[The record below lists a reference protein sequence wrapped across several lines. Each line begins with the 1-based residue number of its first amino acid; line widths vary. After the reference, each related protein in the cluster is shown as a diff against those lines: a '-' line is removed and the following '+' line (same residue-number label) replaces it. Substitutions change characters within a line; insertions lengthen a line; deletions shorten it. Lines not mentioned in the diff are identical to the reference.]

1 MVLSS
6 KPALAIRLA
15 AASVAAGLL
24 LAWSNE
30 PARSADTCDQGQI
43 AAAIDSAGEKLRQL
57 TMTTQPLLQAKLQRL
72 KQVKRWTDQEYEEKG
87 YAAIDDERTAKLD
100 AQANRL
106 LARLDT
112 LSNGDAGAAPDCS
125 RITEIEAVSLEL
137 QATVRTK
144 SQYVLAKLDQMAGEP
159 AAVPLPAP
167 TATPKAAEKPAERTA
182 SATQVPTI
190 PAAKPQPAAPK
201 QEKQE
206 RWSTATTAVAPPPA
220 QAIPA
225 PPVPPAVVAAPP
237 PEPQATPGQADAEG
251 YTIDEIVNASN
262 GLFGKVSANLARV
275 LEHAFAKSGR
285 PSGYILGEETGG
297 AFIAGLRY
305 GKGRLYLRNGFT
317 MPIYWHGPSLGAD
330 MGAQGAA
337 TLFLVYRIH
346 QPEDVFANFTG
357 IEGSAFVV
365 GGLGMTV
372 MTNGRIDMAPIRS
385 GIGLRIGANF
395 GYVRFTAKPTWNP
408 F

>member
-1 MVLSS
+1 ML
-6 KPALAIRLA
+6 LIC
-15 AASVAAGLL
+15 AGGS
-24 LAWSNE
+24 AWSAE
-30 PARSADTCDQGQI
+30 TCDQNQI

-57 TMTTQPLLQAKLQRL
+57 TVTTQPVLQAKLQRL
-72 KQVKRWTDQEYEEKG
+72 KQARGWSDQEYEAKG
-87 YAAIDDERTAKLD
+87 YSALEDERTAKLD

-112 LSNGDAGAAPDCS
+112 LSNAEAAAVPDCS

-144 SQYVLAKLDQMAGEP
+144 SQYVLARLDQMMGE
-159 AAVPLPAP
+159 AAAP
-167 TATPKAAEKPAERTA
+167 TAPTSPA
-182 SATQVPTI
+182 
-190 PAAKPQPAAPK
+190 PAPAAPK
-201 QEKQE
+201 APEKPADRAATPQSPAAPAAKATPPAPKQDKQD
-206 RWSTATTAVAPPPA
+206 RWATATSVAPPSAPPA
-220 QAIPA
+220 QPTPPPA
-225 PPVPPAVVAAPP
+225 APPAVAAPL
-237 PEPQATPGQADAEG
+237 PEPHTAPGQDVEG
-251 YTIDEIVNASN
+251 YTVDEIVNASS

-285 PSGYILGEETGG
+285 PTGYIIGQETGG

-305 GKGRLYLRNGFT
+305 GEGRLYLRNGIT
-317 MPIYWHGPSLGAD
+317 MPVYWHGPSLGAD
-330 MGAQGAA
+330 LGAQGSA
-337 TLFLVYRIH
+337 TMFLVYRIR

-372 MTNGRIDMAPIRS
+372 MTNGRIDMTPIRS
-385 GIGLRIGANF
+385 GIGLRIGASL